1 MLMTRVEK
9 YKLEEEM
16 AVFCSSVWIAMLY
29 SSCKN
34 GKYRMI
40 LRRGKDNGMVE
51 LGDVKK
57 QKGKNVG
64 QTKVLAYGEQ
74 LELKSGL
81 KCQL

>member
-16 AVFCSSVWIAMLY
+16 AVLCSSVWIAMLY

-34 GKYRMI
+34 GKYRTI

-51 LGDVKK
+51 LGDAKKHKKVKM
-57 QKGKNVG
+57 
-64 QTKVLAYGEQ
+64 
-74 LELKSGL
+74 
-81 KCQL
+81 